1 MKSLVQR
8 YLIATLAFATAAVW
22 FGVGLTRGLEC
33 LLVFLLT
40 SLVAA
45 VMQRRQ
51 LVVERSHGHHA
62 TSGHRHGR
70 RRAVPDARD
79 RRHPKH
85 SGARSRPSRT
95 LYDDEADSGDWPQLA
110 EPRW

>member
-8 YLIATLAFATAAVW
+8 YLIATLGFAAAAVW
-22 FGVGLTRGLEC
+22 LGVGLTKGLEC

-45 VMQRRQ
+45 VRQRRQ
-51 LVVERSHGHHA
+51 LAVERGNGH
-62 TSGHRHGR
+62 SR

-79 RRHPKH
+79 RRPPRH
-85 SGARSRPSRT
+85 SGSRSRPLQT
-95 LYDDEADSGDWPQLA
+95 LYDDDADSDDWPQLA
-110 EPRW
+110 ERRW

>member
-8 YLIATLAFATAAVW
+8 YLIATLGFAAAAVW
-22 FGVGLTRGLEC
+22 LGVGLTKGLEC

-45 VMQRRQ
+45 VRQRRQ
-51 LVVERSHGHHA
+51 LAVGRGHEHD
-62 TSGHRHGR
+62 R
-70 RRAVPDARD
+70 RRAVPDTRD
-79 RRHPKH
+79 RQHPRH
-85 SGARSRPSRT
+85 SASRARPSRT

-110 EPRW
+110 ERRW